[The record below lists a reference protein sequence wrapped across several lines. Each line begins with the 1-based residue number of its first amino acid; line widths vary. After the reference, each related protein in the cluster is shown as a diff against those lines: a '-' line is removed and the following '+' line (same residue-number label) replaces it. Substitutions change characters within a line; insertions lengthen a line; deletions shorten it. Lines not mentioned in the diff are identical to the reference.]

1 MKELKL
7 KDNAALRKLDA
18 KALKEELTINSKKLF
33 ELSMKKSLGELKQT
47 HLIKALRRYIAR
59 LKTIAREN
67 DFNIG

>member
-1 MKELKL
+1 MKDLKL
-7 KDNAALRKLDA
+7 KDNASLKKLDA
-18 KALKEELTINSKKLF
+18 KTLKEELTINSKKLF

-59 LKTIAREN
+59 IKTIAREN

>member
-18 KALKEELTINSKKLF
+18 KALKEELTTNSKKLF
-33 ELSMKKSLGELKQT
+33 ELSMKKSVWELKQT

-59 LKTIAREN
+59 IKTIAREN